1 MVNNILVT
9 GGNGFIGSSL
19 IKKLLENNNNI
30 IYSIYRGKI
39 TNDIIN
45 ERFFKKKNFDL
56 AKSNYIALN
65 NINLDYCFHCAAN
78 SNYLERDKEH
88 FKADN
93 IDATKI
99 YVLI

>member
-45 ERFFKKKNFDL
+45 ERFLK
-56 AKSNYIALN
+56 
-65 NINLDYCFHCAAN
+65 
-78 SNYLERDKEH
+78 
-88 FKADN
+88 
-93 IDATKI
+93 
-99 YVLI
+99 